1 MSLVRSLARAMMSGI
16 FISGGIN
23 QLQNVPQK
31 AEASKDFLDPIV
43 QNAPVQTD
51 AQTLVRINGAT
62 MVAGGSLLAL
72 GKFTRLSSVAL
83 LGALTGTTLDDHA
96 YWKYDDPQQRAM
108 QRTQFLK
115 NLGLAGGLLLS
126 AVDTDG
132 KPGLAY
138 RAKLAKDSVERGAER
153 TRREARYAARTARRE
168 AKLAMAQAHNAVT

>member
-31 AEASKDFLDPIV
+31 VEASKDFLDPIV
-43 QNAPVQTD
+43 KNSPVQTD
-51 AQTLVRINGAT
+51 AETLVRINGAT

-72 GKFTRLSSVAL
+72 GKFTRLSSLALIGAVAP
-83 LGALTGTTLDDHA
+83 TTVGGHPF
-96 YWKYDDPQQRAM
+96 WKYDDPQQRAM

-115 NLGLAGGLLLS
+115 NLAIAGGLVLA
-126 AVDTDG
+126 AVDTEG

-153 TRREARYAARTARRE
+153 TRREARYAARAARRE
-168 AKLAMAQAHNAVT
+168 AKLAVAQAQNAVS